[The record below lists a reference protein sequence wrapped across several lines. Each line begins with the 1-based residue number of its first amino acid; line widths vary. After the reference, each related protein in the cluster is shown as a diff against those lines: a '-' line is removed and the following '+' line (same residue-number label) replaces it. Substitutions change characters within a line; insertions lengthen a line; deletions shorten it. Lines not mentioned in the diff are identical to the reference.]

1 MLPFAGKYRVCL
13 GQYQKLRNWSDNN
26 KSNII
31 QFREVTSFS
40 CDTFSR
46 QWKVST
52 HSSSFHFKL
61 GQALKHISDS
71 YLHSLQLPKRSR
83 FSFIHF
89 SIYFQLVWKPSLSE
103 MKILLFTKSVALFC
117 LLLTEV
123 RSSENFK
130 IVRETS
136 PRDTFTIPPSKC
148 DRNNDTFNYCS
159 EYNAAA
165 VKGQRCQCGCHD
177 KYATFSFYKQSWSC
191 LKNEDARTF
200 FGKLSYHSYC
210 CFSLSHLKTVTVRI
224 TNKQACF
231 NFSCSFS
238 LIRTQWITFRGK
250 RWRFKVHFNLCLS

>member
-1 MLPFAGKYRVCL
+1 MITISPILFSFERWLVLAVILSIVSERFQPILLHFISNWDKRWST
-13 GQYQKLRNWSDNN
+13 YQ
-26 KSNII
+26 I
-31 QFREVTSFS
+31 
-40 CDTFSR
+40 
-46 QWKVST
+46 
-52 HSSSFHFKL
+52 
-61 GQALKHISDS
+61 HILTACNCPSVAF
-71 YLHSLQLPKRSR
+71 

-89 SIYFQLVWKPSLSE
+89 SIYFQLVRKPSLSE

-123 RSSENFK
+123 RSWENFK

-148 DRNNDTFNYCS
+148 DKNNDTFDYCS

-210 CFSLSHLKTVTVRI
+210 CFSLSHLKTVTVLI

-231 NFSCSFS
+231 NFTCSFS